1 MAKVE
6 FDFNQINDLPAF
18 YRDFAHKFA
27 LDEEAFG
34 ANLDALWDVV
44 TADIGL
50 PVEIEFTH
58 LNARSKRRFGAI
70 ILLFEEAEEELEG
83 SLRFN
88 IRESSGE
95 PAHHRG

>member
-1 MAKVE
+1 MKKVS
-6 FDFNQINDLPAF
+6 FDFNHIPDLPAF
-18 YRDFAHKFA
+18 YGEFARQFE
-27 LDEEAFG
+27 LTDEFG
-34 ANLDALWDVV
+34 ANLDALWDEV
-44 TADIGL
+44 TGGIAL
-50 PVEIEFTH
+50 PVEIDFLN
-58 LNARSKRRFGAI
+58 LNASRKRRFGAL